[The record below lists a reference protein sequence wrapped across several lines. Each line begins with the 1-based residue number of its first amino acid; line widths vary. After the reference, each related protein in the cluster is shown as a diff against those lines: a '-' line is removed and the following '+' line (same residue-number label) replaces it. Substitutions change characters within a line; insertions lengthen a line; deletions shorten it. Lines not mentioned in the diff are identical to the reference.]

1 MKRRAKLTIQKIW
14 IAFPFLQQHSS
25 GFNFSIPTDICKSE
39 QTQQI
44 HNNFFQMVLIMK
56 KSFFRW
62 TYLWKSVGFFHT
74 EKFFSFQIIPDTMEH
89 N

>member
-44 HNNFFQMVLIMK
+44 HNNFFSDGPNYEKELFQMDLFMK
-56 KSFFRW
+56 KC
-62 TYLWKSVGFFHT
+62 GFFPH
-74 EKFFSFQIIPDTMEH
+74 
-89 N
+89 